1 MFFLRAV
8 FMLKEKMKKIFLME
22 IKKMENVIQA

>member
-8 FMLKEKMKKIFLME
+8 FMLKEKMKIFLME